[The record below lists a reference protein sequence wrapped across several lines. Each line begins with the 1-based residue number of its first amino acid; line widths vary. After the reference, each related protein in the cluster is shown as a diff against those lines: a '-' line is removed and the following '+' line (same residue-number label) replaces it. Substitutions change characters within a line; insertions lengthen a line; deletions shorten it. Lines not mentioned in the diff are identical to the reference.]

1 MIILRLR
8 DYQEDGKRAILDKL
22 SENQSTLA
30 VLPTGTGKTPLL
42 AAVIDAFQPLR
53 SLVIAHREE
62 LIFQAR
68 ERIIATTGLDC
79 SIEMGELTASKMTKT
94 PVVIATVQTLN
105 SALGDRTRMSL
116 FDPKEFGLLVIDE
129 GHHSTAQTYR
139 NVIHYFTTNNP
150 KLKVLG
156 VTATP
161 DRGDEEALGQ
171 IFQTVAYE
179 YSILDAIHDGWLV
192 PVEQQMVVI
201 EDFDISH
208 VRTTDGDLNGKELA
222 LVMEAERNLQGVAGA
237 SIPII
242 GDKRAI
248 VFTVSV
254 KQAEILCDIFN
265 RHRAGMCAWV
275 CGKTPK
281 DQRRL
286 LLEDFKSGRIQVLCN
301 CNCFTEGF
309 DCPEVEVVVMA
320 APTKSR
326 ARYAQRAGR
335 CMRPLAGV
343 VDPHPTRGTRKLAI
357 AMSKK
362 PSCLML
368 DFAGDSGRHKL
379 VTTADILSGNVS
391 EEAAKHAYET
401 AKKANGPVNMV
412 DLLKDE
418 EEAIRKKLE
427 QQRLAER
434 ARKENLLAKV
444 QYHTKVVNAF
454 DVMDINPVRKGAWD
468 DVRVLSEKG
477 SLFLVKQG
485 FNPDDYTYSQ
495 AVALIRETMRRFKGQ
510 LARPKQCSI
519 IKQYHPEL
527 NTSNMT
533 ALEASRIIDQIA
545 KQNWRRNQVPAPE
558 RN

>member
-1 MIILRLR
+1 MVKLR
-8 DYQEDGKRAILDKL
+8 DYQEDGRREIHGKFN
-22 SENQSTLA
+22 EFPSTLA

-42 AAVIDAFQPLR
+42 AAVINDFQPMR
-53 SLVIAHREE
+53 ALVIAHREE

-79 SIEMGELTASKMTKT
+79 SIEMGELTASKLTRT

-129 GHHSTAQTYR
+129 GHHSTAKTYR

-171 IFQTVAYE
+171 VFQSVAYE
-179 YSILDAIHDGWLV
+179 YTILDAIHDGWLV

-208 VRTTDGDLNGKELA
+208 VKTTDGDLNGKELA
-222 LVMEAERNLQGVAGA
+222 AVMEAERNLQGVAGA

-242 GDKRAI
+242 GSKRTI

-254 KQAEILCDIFN
+254 KQAEVLCDIFN
-265 RHRAGMCAWV
+265 RHRAGMAAWV

-286 LLEDFKSGRIQVLCN
+286 LLEDFKAGRIQVLCN

-335 CMRPLAGV
+335 CMRPLTGV
-343 VDPHPTRGTRKLAI
+343 VDPHPTRGARKLAI

-401 AKKANGPVNMV
+401 AKKAGGPVDMV

-427 QQRLAER
+427 QQRMAER
-434 ARKENLLAKV
+434 ARKEKLLARV
-444 QYHTKVVNAF
+444 QFHTREVNAF

-477 SLFLVKQG
+477 STFLVKQG

-519 IKQYHPEL
+519 IKQYHPEM
-527 NTSNMT
+527 NTRNMT
-533 ALEASRIIDQIA
+533 SIEASKIIDQIA
-545 KQNWRRNQVPAPE
+545 KQNWRRNQIPAPE